1 MTQKDPEGPKRTKKN
16 PVRLSKQRQTSQA
29 AFAASSFSIK
39 RKTSKKKNNSTTVID
54 YTVRRITE
62 LQTSACGM
70 CNFNFYQVKLR
81 LYLVIFTVF
90 FLNIS
95 RHLLAALAAKKLE
108 ILADLKMLLSIFTH
122 LVSY

>member
-39 RKTSKKKNNSTTVID
+39 RKKSKKKNNSTTVID

-62 LQTSACGM
+62 LQISACGM
-70 CNFNFYQVKLR
+70 CNFNFYKVKLR
-81 LYLVIFTVF
+81 LYLVIFAVF

-95 RHLLAALAAKKLE
+95 RLLLAALAAKKLE
-108 ILADLKMLLSIFTH
+108 ILADLKILSRDPI
-122 LVSY
+122 